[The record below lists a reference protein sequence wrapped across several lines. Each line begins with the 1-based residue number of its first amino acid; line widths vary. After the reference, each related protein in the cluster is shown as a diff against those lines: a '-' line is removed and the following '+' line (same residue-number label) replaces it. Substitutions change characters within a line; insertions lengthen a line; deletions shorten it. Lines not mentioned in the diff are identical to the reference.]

1 VRRGEV
7 GCVRAARVC
16 VRSFTC
22 ASMIGCECRH
32 VGPTSEPADASVL
45 SGFRAQ
51 GDESVPSRGLLDLG
65 NRVSE
70 RASERD
76 RERKRVRD
84 SSGTRTRERVNKTAS
99 ERASETANE
108 NASENRAG
116 GERASDRANK
126 TASTRQPAERHARVL
141 GRAGVRRKTE
151 TGDEKRRGFFFSF
164 AEMEKE

>member
-1 VRRGEV
+1 
-7 GCVRAARVC
+7 
-16 VRSFTC
+16 
-22 ASMIGCECRH
+22 MIGYECRH
-32 VGPTSEPADASVL
+32 VGPTSEPADAPVL

-84 SSGTRTRERVNKTAS
+84 SSGTRTRERVNKPAS
-99 ERASETANE
+99 ENRAGGER
-108 NASENRAG
+108 ASENRAG

-126 TASTRQPAERHARVL
+126 
-141 GRAGVRRKTE
+141 
-151 TGDEKRRGFFFSF
+151 
-164 AEMEKE
+164 